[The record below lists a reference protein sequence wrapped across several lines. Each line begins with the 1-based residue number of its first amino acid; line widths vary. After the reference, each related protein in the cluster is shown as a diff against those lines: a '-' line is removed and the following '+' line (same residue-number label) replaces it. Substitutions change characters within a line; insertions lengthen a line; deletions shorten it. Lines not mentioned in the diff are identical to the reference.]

1 LGSKRQLKVA
11 NIKKKQLQQEIEDAT
26 NRKKELNDQVEA
38 MKPMLEKRRK
48 LIQQMKGVMSI

>member
-38 MKPMLEKRRK
+38 LKPMLEKRRK

>member
-1 LGSKRQLKVA
+1 LKVA

-38 MKPMLEKRRK
+38 LKPMLEKRRK